1 MWLMLNSTVKALL
14 VPVVLLL
21 AHVVSSQRAAGCP
34 RGWVSK
40 KPLNLKTRVSCSK
53 LEKVEISGSEDG
65 YEVCAA
71 SCLEDNN
78 CIGLELETA
87 NNWTS
92 CNKVLNQD
100 IWGCMQGNSLIYP
113 KVCGTCTVDNIASLD
128 INAVPGDCTISSSD
142 KSLTLVAGTKC
153 TLGCCKNY
161 FQTPL
166 DSRLS
171 HLFLN
176 SYTQGSRRNYFLC
189 AI

>member
-1 MWLMLNSTVKALL
+1 MLNSMVKALL
-14 VPVVLLL
+14 VPVVLFL
-21 AHVVSSQRAAGCP
+21 AHVVSSQRAPGCP

-40 KPLNLKTRVSCSK
+40 KPLNLKTRVSCPK
-53 LEKVEISGSEDG
+53 LEKVKISGSEDG

-142 KSLTLVAGTKC
+142 KSLTLVAGTSC
-153 TLGCCKNY
+153 TLGCCINDIPNLFYTRIKNM
-161 FQTPL
+161 FL
-166 DSRLS
+166 DS
-171 HLFLN
+171 
-176 SYTQGSRRNYFLC
+176 
-189 AI
+189 